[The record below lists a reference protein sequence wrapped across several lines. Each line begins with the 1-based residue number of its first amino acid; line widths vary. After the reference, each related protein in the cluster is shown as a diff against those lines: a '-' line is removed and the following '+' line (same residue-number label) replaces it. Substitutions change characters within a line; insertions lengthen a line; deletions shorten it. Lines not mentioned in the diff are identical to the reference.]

1 MKRNSPRHGQFYLEA
16 TGRRCFPRVN
26 GSALTIWVWLS
37 RWWLEVKK
45 VKQEYQ
51 RCLGGS
57 GWKLII
63 HCQPKKVSK
72 LHVVFQHKPLQ
83 IWVQLFP
90 WVFVVCVCSIFRT
103 ISKKHCFP
111 EQFLAGTS
119 LITIFQCMTLEG
131 WTDAAW
137 LLGMVFGAQAHD
149 GNGMQSMV
157 LVQVKMIHSYRGLV
171 ESSHRR
177 PWGGLCKCLHIQ
189 VYIYDYL
196 PITYVQYM

>member
-16 TGRRCFPRVN
+16 TGRRCFRRVN

-90 WVFVVCVCSIFRT
+90 WVFVVCVHNFQEALFSWTVPGRNVSDHHLPMHDAGGLDGRLLAFR
-103 ISKKHCFP
+103 HGVW
-111 EQFLAGTS
+111 GTS
-119 LITIFQCMTLEG
+119 PWWKWNAING
-131 WTDAAW
+131 
-137 LLGMVFGAQAHD
+137 FGA
-149 GNGMQSMV
+149 
-157 LVQVKMIHSYRGLV
+157 
-171 ESSHRR
+171 
-177 PWGGLCKCLHIQ
+177 CKDDSFI
-189 VYIYDYL
+189 
-196 PITYVQYM
+196 